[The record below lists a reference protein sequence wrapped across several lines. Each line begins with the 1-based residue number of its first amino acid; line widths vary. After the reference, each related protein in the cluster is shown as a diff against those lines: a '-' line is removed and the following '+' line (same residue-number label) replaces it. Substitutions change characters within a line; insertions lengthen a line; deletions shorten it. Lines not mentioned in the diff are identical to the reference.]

1 MFNLKVLI
9 TFICLI
15 SVVSSQNIL
24 SRDILSQNGSLHDIS
39 PQDISFIYEE
49 PIDGL
54 KFVTL
59 LPTYNHLMIW
69 MAFEDEDPECMLPYF
84 HLRIINKITG
94 QTNYIDLNY
103 TLPAEAVCP
112 INNIDFLPV
121 ADNYILLYYAKTTN
135 GIKGKHGMI
144 INYSGEVMSEIYLG
158 NADGYVAL
166 SNEGFINIEKPDEK
180 GISAWHWYSS
190 PNIETGEVVEHSSGE
205 FHAPNLPSYTLVDS
219 LNFDLVDGGF
229 GFLYILKYD
238 ETKGS
243 SVIKDPNVQ
252 YWRIYVSFLK
262 VKTDL
267 PTKPSL
273 LYETTQKLNNIT
285 LRLCTL
291 TYNAEGYI
299 CVMTLNNTI
308 TNNNKSWTEIN
319 YYQLGFL
326 STGALV
332 RLEIIPTPTNI
343 TDIDLRALY
352 YGGFIVIYQNASAI
366 DFYLL
371 DDNGNYMQ
379 SQGSFGPEFF
389 FYNTY
394 RTISTIF
401 GVKEQAKNKLE
412 FLFKPLPKLKK
423 GSEFSPVIESA
434 KPSINEVIDPL
445 IKEIT
450 IKYTIPVKL
459 STGNVSIFQLNDDK
473 YKPGLLRQT
482 FSGDSKLCTIGSD
495 NHTVHIPIFE
505 STFSQQNST
514 YYVLVGNNFVI
525 SQERDEPLIGIRKNI
540 WTLSTKPLK
549 MAQHSDS
556 VTGLLRL
563 NEEGSSKFLQ
573 MNHSIFFKNMIQEFA
588 KVIPVTEQR
597 LSTSGKWQYDPTS
610 PRKVLL
616 SFNII
621 EAKDN
626 TIESNSQI
634 IFNDIS
640 TLINKKRFTALS
652 FNEYTSLIDESAPFT
667 MIRDYI
673 NEFYPL
679 IIIFVVG
686 LAVIIVLYV
695 LARRKNPNARNSVI
709 IETFFIM
716 QDIAVD
722 LAFILLKVKN
732 TPHLFIPTIIFFILP
747 IVINFLLAINI
758 FVSEMAMNPSF
769 NKWVKESPTLSSM
782 GTLFSAIDIQIL
794 NTLSSDLFGLRIF
807 SAPLTQRS
815 KKIMLWGVIINIF
828 VEDIPQIIIQGLYY
842 NSVITYDLIPS
853 LVLASGGLVI
863 ANKLILRSYHA
874 LLRWNHQRDKIRE
887 YNRNRRLSAAS
898 IRSIRSN

>member
-15 SVVSSQNIL
+15 SIVSSVSSQYIS
-24 SRDILSQNGSLHDIS
+24 SRNILSQNASSQDIS
-39 PQDISFIYEE
+39 PQDISFIYKE

-54 KFVTL
+54 KLYTTL
-59 LPTYNHLMIW
+59 LTHDYLMIW

-112 INNIDFLPV
+112 INIDFLPV
-121 ADNYILLYYAKTTN
+121 ANNYILLYYAKTTN

-144 INYSGEVMSEIYLG
+144 INYSGEIMSEIYLG

-190 PNIETGEVVEHSSGE
+190 PNIETGEVVEHNSGE
-205 FHAPNLPSYTLVDS
+205 FHVPNLPSYTLVDS
-219 LNFDLVDGGF
+219 LNFNLLDGGF

-243 SVIKDPNVQ
+243 PVTKDPNLQ

-285 LRLCTL
+285 LKSCTL
-291 TYNAEGYI
+291 TYYHAEGYI
-299 CVMTLNNTI
+299 C
-308 TNNNKSWTEIN
+308 
-319 YYQLGFL
+319 LGFL
-326 STGALV
+326 STGALI
-332 RLEIIPTPTNI
+332 RLEIIPTLTNI
-343 TDIDLRALY
+343 PNFDLRALY
-352 YGGFIVIYQNASAI
+352 YGGFIVIYQNATAI

-371 DDNGNYMQ
+371 DDNGNDMQ
-379 SQGSFGPEFF
+379 SRGSFGPEFF
-389 FYNTY
+389 HYNTF
-394 RTISTIF
+394 RLINTIF

-412 FLFKPLPKLKK
+412 FLFKPLPKLKQV
-423 GSEFSPVIESA
+423 SEFNPAIESV

-459 STGNVSIFQLNDDK
+459 FTGNVSIFQLNDDK

-482 FSGDSKLCTIGSD
+482 FSGDSKLCNIGSD
-495 NHTVHIPIFE
+495 NRTVHIPIFE
-505 STFSQQNST
+505 STFNQQNST
-514 YYVLVGNNFVI
+514 YYVLVENNFVI

-549 MAQHSDS
+549 TAQHSDS

-563 NEEGSSKFLQ
+563 NEEGSSKFFQ

-597 LSTSGKWQYDPTS
+597 LSASGKWQYDPTS
-610 PRKVLL
+610 PKKVLL

-621 EAKDN
+621 EAKDH
-626 TIESNSQI
+626 TIELNSQI
-634 IFNDIS
+634 IFDDIS
-640 TLINKKRFTALS
+640 TLIKKKGFTALS

-667 MIRDYI
+667 MTRDYI

-709 IETFFIM
+709 IETCFIM
-716 QDIAVD
+716 QDIAMD

-782 GTLFSAIDIQIL
+782 CTLFSAIDIQIL

-828 VEDIPQIIIQGLYY
+828 VEDIPQIIIQ
-842 NSVITYDLIPS
+842 
-853 LVLASGGLVI
+853 VI
-863 ANKLILRSYHA
+863 ANKLVLRSYHA
-874 LLRWNHQRDKIRE
+874 LLRWNHRRDKIRE

>member
-15 SVVSSQNIL
+15 SIVSSVSSQYIS
-24 SRDILSQNGSLHDIS
+24 SRNILSQNASSQDIS

-49 PIDGL
+49 QIDGL
-54 KFVTL
+54 KLYTTL
-59 LPTYNHLMIW
+59 LTHDYLMIW

-112 INNIDFLPV
+112 INIDFLPV
-121 ADNYILLYYAKTTN
+121 ANNYILLYYAKTTN

-352 YGGFIVIYQNASAI
+352 YGGFIVIYQNATAI

-563 NEEGSSKFLQ
+563 NEEGSSKFFQ

-597 LSTSGKWQYDPTS
+597 LSTSG
-610 PRKVLL
+610 
-616 SFNII
+616 
-621 EAKDN
+621 
-626 TIESNSQI
+626 
-634 IFNDIS
+634 
-640 TLINKKRFTALS
+640 FTALS

-667 MIRDYI
+667 MTRDYI

-695 LARRKNPNARNSVI
+695 LARRKNPDARNSVI
-709 IETFFIM
+709 IETCFIM
-716 QDIAVD
+716 QDIAMD

-782 GTLFSAIDIQIL
+782 CTLFSAIDIQIL

-874 LLRWNHQRDKIRE
+874 LLRWNHRRDKIRE

-898 IRSIRSN
+898 IRSIRSNVEN

>member
-1 MFNLKVLI
+1 MDKHLTPTKWLKAMRQLFFKKKQELEFVKIATMSNKLLHQERSENRKQQVLI

-24 SRDILSQNGSLHDIS
+24 SRDILSQNGSLQDIS

-112 INNIDFLPV
+112 IDNIDFLPV

-144 INYSGEVMSEIYLG
+144 INYSGEIMSEIYLG

-190 PNIETGEVVEHSSGE
+190 PNIVTGEVVEHSSGE

-352 YGGFIVIYQNASAI
+352 YGGFIVIYQNATAI

-412 FLFKPLPKLKK
+412 FLFKPLPKLKQ

-514 YYVLVGNNFVI
+514 YYVLVENNFVI
-525 SQERDEPLIGIRKNI
+525 SQERDEPLIGIKTNI

-549 MAQHSDS
+549 TAQHSDS

-597 LSTSGKWQYDPTS
+597 LSASG
-610 PRKVLL
+610 
-616 SFNII
+616 
-621 EAKDN
+621 
-626 TIESNSQI
+626 
-634 IFNDIS
+634 
-640 TLINKKRFTALS
+640 FTALS

-667 MIRDYI
+667 MTRDYI
-673 NEFYPL
+673 KEFYPL

-709 IETFFIM
+709 IETCFIM
-716 QDIAVD
+716 QDIAMD

-782 GTLFSAIDIQIL
+782 CTLFSAIDIQIL
-794 NTLSSDLFGLRIF
+794 NTLSSDLFGLKIF

-815 KKIMLWGVIINIF
+815 KKIMLWGVFISIF

-853 LVLASGGLVI
+853 LALA
-863 ANKLILRSYHA
+863 
-874 LLRWNHQRDKIRE
+874 
-887 YNRNRRLSAAS
+887 
-898 IRSIRSN
+898 